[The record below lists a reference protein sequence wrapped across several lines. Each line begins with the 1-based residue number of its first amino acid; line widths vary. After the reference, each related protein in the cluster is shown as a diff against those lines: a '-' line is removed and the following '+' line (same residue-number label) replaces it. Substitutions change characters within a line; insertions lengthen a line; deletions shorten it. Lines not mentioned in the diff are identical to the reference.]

1 MLTICYDV
9 KRSPVNRG
17 RGFTLVELLIVIS
30 IIGVLVAL
38 TMPAINMARESGRQ
52 ATCKNNLHQL
62 ALGCQAHEAQ
72 WQRFPSGGLL
82 KSSTG
87 VSTIA
92 PGANQP
98 GGWLYNILPFIDQK
112 DLHDEQDGLRG
123 QNVVPVFLCP
133 TRHRLTINTSGF
145 GMNDYAGNAG
155 SLFIAPGTPSPT
167 NVTKFNGVIYQA
179 SAVST
184 AQIKDGLPQTY
195 LIGERFMTTLGYPGG
210 TIENDVGWDSG
221 YDYNTIR
228 WTASGPSPD
237 QKVNV
242 TTALASLFGSA
253 HQNGFHMAFCDGSVR
268 KMNYL
273 MSTTVHTQLGAR
285 ADGEPTQMQNTY

>member
-1 MLTICYDV
+1 M
-9 KRSPVNRG
+9 
-17 RGFTLVELLIVIS
+17 
-30 IIGVLVAL
+30 
-38 TMPAINMARESGRQ
+38 
-52 ATCKNNLHQL
+52 
-62 ALGCQAHEAQ
+62 
-72 WQRFPSGGLL
+72 

-179 SAVST
+179 SAMST

-228 WTASGPSPD
+228 WTQAD
-237 QKVNV
+237 RRQIKNVNV
-242 TTALASLFGSA
+242 TTALASLFGGPPERVPHGVLRRLGTKDELSHEYDRSHA
-253 HQNGFHMAFCDGSVR
+253 
-268 KMNYL
+268 
-273 MSTTVHTQLGAR
+273 TGAR